1 VYLKTL
7 LLVRHGTT
15 DWVDNNILHGITD
28 IPLNANG
35 LRQAHEVAEAL
46 KNVPASHLYSSSLKR
61 CMQTAQA
68 ISANIHLDPIPM
80 DGLVEMNFGWLE
92 GKPLKPRLW
101 KRALARFIDRFKFIF
116 VRTISGESLR
126 HLRRRVLTSW
136 QQILDENKDEISIV
150 VAHSAVFNNI
160 LIHHFG
166 KNFPKG
172 SYYYSMR
179 PCSICEIEIT
189 DSGQARLVRLDDA
202 AHLSEYQKCLTSSI
216 IQSL

>member
-1 VYLKTL
+1 MKTL

-35 LRQAHEVAEAL
+35 LRQASEVAVAL
-46 KNVPASHLYSSSLKR
+46 KNVPAKYLYSSSLKR
-61 CMQTAQA
+61 SMQTAQA
-68 ISANIHLDPIPM
+68 ISANVHLDPIPM
-80 DGLVEMNFGWLE
+80 DDLVEMNFGWLE
-92 GKPLKPRLW
+92 GKPLIDSHKLE
-101 KRALARFIDRFKFIF
+101 KSALARFIDRFHFII

-126 HLRRRVLTSW
+126 HLRRRVLSAW

-166 KNFPKG
+166 KNYPKG
-172 SYYYSMR
+172 THYYSMR
-179 PCSICEIEIT
+179 PCSICEIEFN
-189 DSGQARLVRLDDA
+189 DAGQARLVRMDDA
-202 AHLSEYQKCLTSSI
+202 SHLSEYQENDQNI
-216 IQSL
+216 VI

>member
-1 VYLKTL
+1 LKTL
-7 LLVRHGTT
+7 FLVRHGTT

-28 IPLNANG
+28 ISLNANG
-35 LRQAHEVAEAL
+35 LRQAHEAAEAL
-46 KNVPASHLYSSSLKR
+46 KNVPASHLYSSSLTR

-68 ISANIHLDPIPM
+68 ISASVHLDPIPM

-92 GKPLKPRLW
+92 GKPLINDRTLEKS
-101 KRALARFIDRFKFIF
+101 AIARFIDRFRFIF
-116 VRTISGESLR
+116 VRTISGESIYR
-126 HLRRRVLTSW
+126 LRRRVLSAW
-136 QQILDENKDEISIV
+136 QHILDENNDEITIV

-179 PCSICEIEIT
+179 PCSISEIEIN

-202 AHLSEYQKCLTSSI
+202 AHLSEYHKK
-216 IQSL
+216 

>member
-1 VYLKTL
+1 MKTL

-35 LRQAHEVAEAL
+35 LRQAREAAEAL
-46 KNVPASHLYSSSLKR
+46 KNVPASHLYSSSLTR

-68 ISANIHLDPIPM
+68 ISASVHLDPIPM

-92 GKPLKPRLW
+92 GKPLMDHRTLEKSP
-101 KRALARFIDRFKFIF
+101 LARFIDRFQFIF

-126 HLRRRVLTSW
+126 HLRRRVLSAW

-166 KNFPKG
+166 KNYPKG

-179 PCSICEIEIT
+179 PCSICEIEFNAA
-189 DSGQARLVRLDDA
+189 GQARLVRLDDA
-202 AHLSEYQKCLTSSI
+202 SHLSEYQ
-216 IQSL
+216 

>member
-1 VYLKTL
+1 MKTL

-68 ISANIHLDPIPM
+68 ISVNVHLDPVPM

-92 GKPLKPRLW
+92 GKPLIDNRKLEKSP
-101 KRALARFIDRFKFIF
+101 LARFIDRYRFIF

-126 HLRRRVLTSW
+126 RLRRRVLSAW

-166 KNFPKG
+166 KNFPEG

-179 PCSICEIEIT
+179 PCSITEIEINEA
-189 DSGQARLVRLDDA
+189 GQARLVRLDDA
-202 AHLSEYQKCLTSSI
+202 AHLSDYQEK
-216 IQSL
+216 

>member
-1 VYLKTL
+1 MKTL

-35 LRQAHEVAEAL
+35 LRQAREAAEAL
-46 KNVPASHLYSSSLKR
+46 KNVPASHLYSSSLTR
-61 CMQTAQA
+61 SMQTAQA
-68 ISANIHLDPIPM
+68 ISASVHLDPIPM

-92 GKPLKPRLW
+92 GKPLKDHQTLE
-101 KRALARFIDRFKFIF
+101 KSALARFIDRFQFIF

-126 HLRRRVLTSW
+126 HLRRRVLSAW

-166 KNFPKG
+166 KNYPKG
-172 SYYYSMR
+172 SHYYSMR
-179 PCSICEIEIT
+179 PCSICEIEFN
-189 DSGQARLVRLDDA
+189 DAGQARLVRLDDA
-202 AHLSEYQKCLTSSI
+202 AHLSEYQKNDQNTVF
-216 IQSL
+216 

>member
-1 VYLKTL
+1 MKTL

-46 KNVPASHLYSSSLKR
+46 KNVPASHLYSSSLTR

-92 GKPLKPRLW
+92 GKPLIDHQNSGKEPSGAFHRPVQVYFCAHDQRRVSPAPAPQSAFLRGSRSWMKIKTRSPSWSRILRFSITSSFTTLVKISPR
-101 KRALARFIDRFKFIF
+101 D
-116 VRTISGESLR
+116 RTIIPCAPAAFARSR
-126 HLRRRVLTSW
+126 
-136 QQILDENKDEISIV
+136 
-150 VAHSAVFNNI
+150 
-160 LIHHFG
+160 
-166 KNFPKG
+166 
-172 SYYYSMR
+172 SM
-179 PCSICEIEIT
+179 IA
-189 DSGQARLVRLDDA
+189 GQARLVRLDDA
-202 AHLSEYQKCLTSSI
+202 AHLSEYQKNDKIL
-216 IQSL
+216 